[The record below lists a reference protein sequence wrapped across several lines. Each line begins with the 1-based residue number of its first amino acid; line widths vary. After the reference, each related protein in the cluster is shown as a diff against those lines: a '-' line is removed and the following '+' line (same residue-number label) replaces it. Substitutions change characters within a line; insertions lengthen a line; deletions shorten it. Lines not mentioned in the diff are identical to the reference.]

1 MSETKKKGKGKS
13 KKNKE
18 GKKGEREPDPG
29 KAVPPKLKKLKSPN
43 VHVGEK
49 ISLKC
54 EATAGNPQPS
64 YKWFKDGKELKKSK
78 DIRIKYGNGK
88 KISRLQFN
96 KVKLEDAGEYSCE
109 AENVLGKDTAK
120 GSLNVKS
127 GTTKAPQVLPASE
140 TKIVVM
146 EEELTTTLSSWSGHA
161 RKCNETAKSYCVN
174 GGVCYYIEGIN
185 QLSCK
190 CPIEFTGDRCQHFA
204 MVSFSK
210 AEELYQKRVL
220 TITGICVALLVVG
233 IVCVVAYCKTKKQR
247 KQMHNHLRQ
256 NMCPAHQN
264 RSLANGPSHPRLDP
278 EEIQM
283 ADYISKNVSAT
294 EHVIR
299 RETETT
305 FSGSHSC
312 SPSHHCSTA
321 TPTSSQRHESH
332 TWSLERTESLTSD
345 SQSGIMLSSVGTS
358 KCNSPACVEA
368 RARRG
373 AAFCIEDSRRPM
385 TQYRDSVD
393 SLRDS
398 PHSERYVSALTT
410 PARLSPVDFHYSM
423 ATQVPTFEITSP
435 NSAHAV
441 SLPPAAPIS
450 FRVEEQQPL
459 LRRYQLPFQDT
470 QRYDSYYQRKTY
482 LNDSMGSLPSSPFR
496 ITEDDEY
503 ETTQEY
509 VTALEQPKKTAS
521 SNRRWKKSKLNGHVP
536 HRARAVRDSFSL
548 SSASYS
554 ESDEELVAEST
565 PFLST
570 QNNEAAHTESP
581 PLHRPGDSRTHY
593 SCGRHS
599 AHTESGR
606 SSLAHATPKPDPH
619 PL

>member
-1 MSETKKKGKGKS
+1 
-13 KKNKE
+13 
-18 GKKGEREPDPG
+18 
-29 KAVPPKLKKLKSPN
+29 VPPKLKKLKSPN

-127 GTTKAPQVLPASE
+127 V
-140 TKIVVM
+140 
-146 EEELTTTLSSWSGHA
+146 TTTLSSWSGHA

-190 CPIEFTGDRCQHFA
+190 CPNGFFGQRCLEKLPLRLYMPDPKQ
-204 MVSFSK
+204 K

-373 AAFCIEDSRRPM
+373 ATFCIEDQRRPT

-423 ATQVPTFEITSP
+423 TTQVPTFEITSP

-521 SNRRWKKSKLNGHVP
+521 SNRRWKKSKLNGHIP

-570 QNNEAAHTESP
+570 QNNEAAHAESP
-581 PLHRPGDSRTHY
+581 PLHRP
-593 SCGRHS
+593 
-599 AHTESGR
+599 
-606 SSLAHATPKPDPH
+606 
-619 PL
+619 

>member
-1 MSETKKKGKGKS
+1 
-13 KKNKE
+13 
-18 GKKGEREPDPG
+18 
-29 KAVPPKLKKLKSPN
+29 VPPKLKKLKSPN

-127 GTTKAPQVLPASE
+127 V
-140 TKIVVM
+140 
-146 EEELTTTLSSWSGHA
+146 TTTLSSWSGHA

-190 CPIEFTGDRCQHFA
+190 CPNGFFGQRCLEKLPLRLYMPDPKQ
-204 MVSFSK
+204 K

-373 AAFCIEDSRRPM
+373 ATFCIEDQRRPT

-423 ATQVPTFEITSP
+423 PTQVPTFEITSP

-521 SNRRWKKSKLNGHVP
+521 SNRRWKKSKLNGHIP

-570 QNNEAAHTESP
+570 QNREAAHAESP

-593 SCGRHS
+593 SCRGHS
-599 AHTESGR
+599 AHGDAGR
-606 SSLAHATPKPDPH
+606 GSLAHVAPKPDPD

>member
-1 MSETKKKGKGKS
+1 
-13 KKNKE
+13 
-18 GKKGEREPDPG
+18 
-29 KAVPPKLKKLKSPN
+29 VPPKLKKLKSPN

-127 GTTKAPQVLPASE
+127 V
-140 TKIVVM
+140 
-146 EEELTTTLSSWSGHA
+146 TTTLSSWSGHA

-190 CPIEFTGDRCQHFA
+190 CPNGFFGQRCLEKLPLRLYMPDPKQ
-204 MVSFSK
+204 K

-373 AAFCIEDSRRPM
+373 TTFCIEDQRRPT

-423 ATQVPTFEITSP
+423 TTQVPTFEITSP

-521 SNRRWKKSKLNGHVP
+521 SNRRWKKSKLNGHIP

-570 QNNEAAHTESP
+570 QNNEAAHAESP

-593 SCGRHS
+593 SCRGHS
-599 AHTESGR
+599 LAHGDASRG
-606 SSLAHATPKPDPH
+606 SLAHAAPKADPDP
-619 PL
+619 L

>member
-1 MSETKKKGKGKS
+1 
-13 KKNKE
+13 
-18 GKKGEREPDPG
+18 
-29 KAVPPKLKKLKSPN
+29 
-43 VHVGEK
+43 
-49 ISLKC
+49 
-54 EATAGNPQPS
+54 
-64 YKWFKDGKELKKSK
+64 
-78 DIRIKYGNGK
+78 
-88 KISRLQFN
+88 
-96 KVKLEDAGEYSCE
+96 
-109 AENVLGKDTAK
+109 
-120 GSLNVKS
+120 
-127 GTTKAPQVLPASE
+127 
-140 TKIVVM
+140 
-146 EEELTTTLSSWSGHA
+146 
-161 RKCNETAKSYCVN
+161 
-174 GGVCYYIEGIN
+174 
-185 QLSCK
+185 
-190 CPIEFTGDRCQHFA
+190 
-204 MVSFSK
+204 

-423 ATQVPTFEITSP
+423 AAQVPTFEITSP

-441 SLPPAAPIS
+441 SLPPAAPI
-450 FRVEEQQPL
+450 
-459 LRRYQLPFQDT
+459 LPGH
-470 QRYDSYYQRKTY
+470 TY

-509 VTALEQPKKTAS
+509 VTALEQPKKTASKQPNKPAS

-570 QNNEAAHTESP
+570 QNNAAAHTGSP
-581 PLHRPGDSRTHY
+581 PLHRPGGAAAWRTQRPNRTRILSRHLPDSRA
-593 SCGRHS
+593 R
-599 AHTESGR
+599 R
-606 SSLAHATPKPDPH
+606 
-619 PL
+619 

>member
-1 MSETKKKGKGKS
+1 MLFAVWAGGVNTIPRATPKQS
-13 KKNKE
+13 
-18 GKKGEREPDPG
+18 
-29 KAVPPKLKKLKSPN
+29 VPPKLKKLKSPN

-127 GTTKAPQVLPASE
+127 V
-140 TKIVVM
+140 
-146 EEELTTTLSSWSGHA
+146 TTTLSSWSGHA

-190 CPIEFTGDRCQHFA
+190 CPNGFFGQRCLEKLPLRLYMPDPKQ
-204 MVSFSK
+204 K

-373 AAFCIEDSRRPM
+373 ATFCIEDQRRPT

-423 ATQVPTFEITSP
+423 TTQVPTFEITSP

-521 SNRRWKKSKLNGHVP
+521 SNRRWKKSKLNGHIP

-593 SCGRHS
+593 SCRGHGAHEGGR
-599 AHTESGR
+599 G
-606 SSLAHATPKPDPH
+606 SLAHVAPKADPDP
-619 PL
+619 L

>member
-1 MSETKKKGKGKS
+1 
-13 KKNKE
+13 
-18 GKKGEREPDPG
+18 
-29 KAVPPKLKKLKSPN
+29 VPPKLKKLKSPN

-127 GTTKAPQVLPASE
+127 V
-140 TKIVVM
+140 
-146 EEELTTTLSSWSGHA
+146 TTTLSSWSGHA

-190 CPIEFTGDRCQHFA
+190 CPNGFFGQRCLEKLPLRLYMPDPKQKHLGFEL
-204 MVSFSK
+204 K
-210 AEELYQKRVL
+210 EAEELYQKRVL

-593 SCGRHS
+593 PCGRHS
-599 AHTESGR
+599 AHGESGR

>member
-1 MSETKKKGKGKS
+1 
-13 KKNKE
+13 
-18 GKKGEREPDPG
+18 
-29 KAVPPKLKKLKSPN
+29 VPPKLKKLKSPN

-127 GTTKAPQVLPASE
+127 V
-140 TKIVVM
+140 
-146 EEELTTTLSSWSGHA
+146 TTTLSSWSGHA

-190 CPIEFTGDRCQHFA
+190 CPNGFFGQRCLEKLPLRLYMPDPKQKHLGFEL
-204 MVSFSK
+204 K
-210 AEELYQKRVL
+210 EAEELYQKRVL

-423 ATQVPTFEITSP
+423 AAQVPTFEITSP

-521 SNRRWKKSKLNGHVP
+521 SNRRWKKSKLNGHIP

-570 QNNEAAHTESP
+570 QNNEVAHAEP
-581 PLHRPGDSRTHY
+581 PPPHRPGDSRTHY
-593 SCGRHS
+593 SCHGHS
-599 AHTESGR
+599 THGESGR
-606 SSLAHATPKPDPH
+606 SSLAHTAPKPDPD

>member
-1 MSETKKKGKGKS
+1 MAPFPLGS
-13 KKNKE
+13 
-18 GKKGEREPDPG
+18 R
-29 KAVPPKLKKLKSPN
+29 
-43 VHVGEK
+43 
-49 ISLKC
+49 
-54 EATAGNPQPS
+54 
-64 YKWFKDGKELKKSK
+64 
-78 DIRIKYGNGK
+78 

-127 GTTKAPQVLPASE
+127 GTTKAPQVLPATE

-146 EEELTTTLSSWSGHA
+146 EEDLTTTLSSWSGHA

-190 CPIEFTGDRCQHFA
+190 CPNGFFGQRCLEKLPLRLYMPDPKQ
-204 MVSFSK
+204 K

-321 TPTSSQRHESH
+321 TPTSSQR
-332 TWSLERTESLTSD
+332 
-345 SQSGIMLSSVGTS
+345 
-358 KCNSPACVEA
+358 
-368 RARRG
+368 
-373 AAFCIEDSRRPM
+373 
-385 TQYRDSVD
+385 
-393 SLRDS
+393 
-398 PHSERYVSALTT
+398 YVSALTT

-423 ATQVPTFEITSP
+423 TTQVPTFEITSP

-521 SNRRWKKSKLNGHVP
+521 SNRRWKKSKLNGHIP

-570 QNNEAAHTESP
+570 QNNEATHAESP

-593 SCGRHS
+593 SCRGHS
-599 AHTESGR
+599 AHGDGGR
-606 SSLAHATPKPDPH
+606 GSLAHVAPKADPDP
-619 PL
+619 L

>member
-1 MSETKKKGKGKS
+1 
-13 KKNKE
+13 
-18 GKKGEREPDPG
+18 
-29 KAVPPKLKKLKSPN
+29 VPPKLKKLKSPN

-127 GTTKAPQVLPASE
+127 V
-140 TKIVVM
+140 
-146 EEELTTTLSSWSGHA
+146 TTTLSSWSGHA

-190 CPIEFTGDRCQHFA
+190 CPNGFFGQRCLEKLPLRLYMPDPKQMAEHLGFEL
-204 MVSFSK
+204 K
-210 AEELYQKRVL
+210 EAEELYQKRVL

-373 AAFCIEDSRRPM
+373 AAFCIEDARRPM

-423 ATQVPTFEITSP
+423 AAQVPTFEITSP

-593 SCGRHS
+593 SCSRHS
-599 AHTESGR
+599 APGESGR
-606 SSLAHATPKPDPH
+606 SSLAHTTPKPDPD

>member
-1 MSETKKKGKGKS
+1 MSESKKKGKGKS

-109 AENVLGKDTAK
+109 AENILGKDTAK

-127 GTTKAPQVLPASE
+127 V
-140 TKIVVM
+140 
-146 EEELTTTLSSWSGHA
+146 TTTLSSWSGHA

-190 CPIEFTGDRCQHFA
+190 CPNGFFGQRCLEKLPLRLYMPDPKQ
-204 MVSFSK
+204 K

-373 AAFCIEDSRRPM
+373 ATFCLEEQRRPT

-423 ATQVPTFEITSP
+423 TTQVPTFEITSP

-521 SNRRWKKSKLNGHVP
+521 SNRRWKKSKLNGHIP

-570 QNNEAAHTESP
+570 QNNEAAHAESP

-593 SCGRHS
+593 SCRGHS
-599 AHTESGR
+599 AHGDGGR
-606 SSLAHATPKPDPH
+606 GSSLAHVAPKADPDS
-619 PL
+619 L

>member
-1 MSETKKKGKGKS
+1 
-13 KKNKE
+13 
-18 GKKGEREPDPG
+18 
-29 KAVPPKLKKLKSPN
+29 AVPPKLKKLKSPN

-96 KVKLEDAGEYSCE
+96 KVKLEDAGECYHTQSSSVLNPQLS
-109 AENVLGKDTAK
+109 AGLRRNVLLSRK
-120 GSLNVKS
+120 V
-127 GTTKAPQVLPASE
+127 
-140 TKIVVM
+140 
-146 EEELTTTLSSWSGHA
+146 TTTLSSWSGHA

-190 CPIEFTGDRCQHFA
+190 CPNGFFGQRCLEKLPLRLYMPDPKQ
-204 MVSFSK
+204 K

-373 AAFCIEDSRRPM
+373 AAFCIEDARRPM

-423 ATQVPTFEITSP
+423 AAQVPTFEITSP

-593 SCGRHS
+593 SCSRHS
-599 AHTESGR
+599 APGESGR
-606 SSLAHATPKPDPH
+606 SSLAHTTPKPDPD

>member
-1 MSETKKKGKGKS
+1 
-13 KKNKE
+13 
-18 GKKGEREPDPG
+18 
-29 KAVPPKLKKLKSPN
+29 AV
-43 VHVGEK
+43 
-49 ISLKC
+49 
-54 EATAGNPQPS
+54 
-64 YKWFKDGKELKKSK
+64 
-78 DIRIKYGNGK
+78 
-88 KISRLQFN
+88 
-96 KVKLEDAGEYSCE
+96 
-109 AENVLGKDTAK
+109 
-120 GSLNVKS
+120 
-127 GTTKAPQVLPASE
+127 
-140 TKIVVM
+140 
-146 EEELTTTLSSWSGHA
+146 TTTLSSWSGHA

-190 CPIEFTGDRCQHFA
+190 CPNGFFGQRCLEKLPLRLYMPDPKQKHLGFEL
-204 MVSFSK
+204 K
-210 AEELYQKRVL
+210 EAEELYQKRVL

-373 AAFCIEDSRRPM
+373 ATFCIEDQRRPT

-423 ATQVPTFEITSP
+423 TTQVPTFEITSP

-521 SNRRWKKSKLNGHVP
+521 SNRRWKKSKLNGHIP

-593 SCGRHS
+593 SCRGHS
-599 AHTESGR
+599 AHGDGGR
-606 SSLAHATPKPDPH
+606 GSLAHVAPKADPDP
-619 PL
+619 L

>member
-1 MSETKKKGKGKS
+1 MCRKKDAMIKDYLMALNFDVQTDSSDRDVWRNCLCDCTCQNLS
-13 KKNKE
+13 KVSDRIHRRPVSAFRNGQLLQSSNFCVSIDKLM
-18 GKKGEREPDPG
+18 GVAVAPG
-29 KAVPPKLKKLKSPN
+29 
-43 VHVGEK
+43 
-49 ISLKC
+49 
-54 EATAGNPQPS
+54 
-64 YKWFKDGKELKKSK
+64 
-78 DIRIKYGNGK
+78 
-88 KISRLQFN
+88 
-96 KVKLEDAGEYSCE
+96 
-109 AENVLGKDTAK
+109 
-120 GSLNVKS
+120 GSWYC
-127 GTTKAPQVLPASE
+127 GTE
-140 TKIVVM
+140 
-146 EEELTTTLSSWSGHA
+146 
-161 RKCNETAKSYCVN
+161 
-174 GGVCYYIEGIN
+174 
-185 QLSCK
+185 
-190 CPIEFTGDRCQHFA
+190 
-204 MVSFSK
+204 

-373 AAFCIEDSRRPM
+373 ATFCIEDSRRPT

-410 PARLSPVDFHYSM
+410 PARLSPVDFHYPM
-423 ATQVPTFEITSP
+423 TTQVPTFEITSP

-521 SNRRWKKSKLNGHVP
+521 SNRRWKKSKLNGHIP

-593 SCGRHS
+593 SCSRHS
-599 AHTESGR
+599 AHGESGR
-606 SSLAHATPKPDPH
+606 GSLAHVAPKPDPD

>member
-1 MSETKKKGKGKS
+1 
-13 KKNKE
+13 
-18 GKKGEREPDPG
+18 
-29 KAVPPKLKKLKSPN
+29 VPPKLKKLKSPN

-127 GTTKAPQVLPASE
+127 V
-140 TKIVVM
+140 
-146 EEELTTTLSSWSGHA
+146 TTTLSSWSGHA

-190 CPIEFTGDRCQHFA
+190 CPNGFFGQRCLEKLPLRLYMPDPKQNASLALEPVYNCFFLSPFA
-204 MVSFSK
+204 E

-283 ADYISKNVSAT
+283 ADYISKNVPAT

-373 AAFCIEDSRRPM
+373 AAYCIEDSRRPM
-385 TQYRDSVD
+385 MQYRDSVD

-410 PARLSPVDFHYSM
+410 PARLSPVDFQYSA

-459 LRRYQLPFQDT
+459 LRRYQVPFPDM

-521 SNRRWKKSKLNGHVP
+521 SNRRWKKSKLNGHVS
-536 HRARAVRDSFSL
+536 HRARALRDSFSL

-565 PFLST
+565 PFLSV
-570 QNNEAAHTESP
+570 QNNDAVNADSP
-581 PLHRPGDSRTHY
+581 PLHRPGDSRTYY
-593 SCGRHS
+593 SYSRHS
-599 AHTESGR
+599 ARGESGQ
-606 SSLAHATPKPDPH
+606 SSLTHTTPKQDPDP
-619 PL
+619 L